1 MVESTAIIP
10 GVTLHWAPV
19 ERFKQSAVSI
29 QFVRP
34 MNRQEAS
41 LNALLPSVLLRGSQE
56 HPDLRSIT
64 LRLDD
69 LYGAAVSAMVR
80 RIGDCQT
87 TGLYCGFM
95 EDRFAL
101 KGDRILEP
109 MMDFL
114 GELLRRP
121 LLEDGVFREEYVESE
136 KKNIISAI
144 EAQRNDKR
152 IYAAGQLL
160 TIMCREDSFGVPR
173 LGEKEDMAAITP
185 GMLYAHYEKVLRE
198 SPVEVFYVG
207 SAPMEQVAALVKKM
221 FAGLVRSVMPMPPQ
235 TPFHDT
241 QGTEKT
247 EIMDVAQAKLN
258 MGFVTPITNRQEE
271 FTAMQVM
278 NTVFGAGMTSKLF
291 MNVREKLSLC
301 YSIGSGYYGSKG
313 ILTVSAGIDADK
325 EEVTRREIMA
335 QLDACCRGEITP
347 GELTSAKEAMLSSLR
362 TLHDSPGAIEGF
374 YGTAAI
380 SGFPMTV
387 EEYGRRVE
395 AVTVE
400 QVAEAAASLRL
411 HTVYFLKGGSQ

>member
-1 MVESTAIIP
+1 MVESIALMP

-101 KGDRILEP
+101 AGDRILEP

-121 LLEDGVFREEYVESE
+121 LLEGGVFREEYVESE

-160 TIMCREDSFGVPR
+160 KIMCREDSFGVPR
-173 LGEKEDMAAITP
+173 LGEKEDMAAVTP

-241 QGTEKT
+241 QGAEKT

-374 YGTAAI
+374 YATAAI

-400 QVAEAAASLRL
+400 QVAETAKSLRL